1 LSLSEKTIHEL
12 TRYGRRKLG
21 DHAKSPSG
29 YPLIDNPELEVDILL
44 GYVLEKPRSY
54 LLAHPQ
60 HEVTLPE
67 FKHFEKLIE
76 QRASGCP
83 IAYITGEK
91 EFWSLPLQV
100 TSDTLIPRPETEL
113 LVEKTL
119 DFIQT
124 ITKPVIADLG
134 TGSGAIAIAVA
145 HECRQAQVIAIDNS
159 LAALTISQ
167 QNANRLNVNNC
178 WFINSH
184 WCDSLKSESLDLL
197 VSNPPYVANDDP
209 HWQQTDI
216 RFEPRSALLA
226 GHAGMDAINYLIKH
240 AKRVLKPG
248 ACILIEHGY
257 DQQAQ
262 VKAAFSAQSYHNIKG
277 FKDFSG
283 IDRVCIAHK

>member
-1 LSLSEKTIHEL
+1 MSEKTIREL

-21 DHAKSPSG
+21 GQANTQSG

-54 LLAHPQ
+54 ILAHP
-60 HEVTLPE
+60 ERDVTSLE
-67 FKHFEKLIE
+67 SKQFDKLIK

-83 IAYITGEK
+83 VAYITGEK
-91 EFWSLPLQV
+91 EFWSLPFQV

-119 DFIQT
+119 ELIQSVA
-124 ITKPVIADLG
+124 KPVIADLG

-145 HECRQAQVIAIDNS
+145 HECRRAQVIAIDNS
-159 LAALTISQ
+159 LAALTVSQ

-184 WCDSLKSESLDLL
+184 WGDSLKAESLDLL

-209 HWQQTDI
+209 HLHQTDI
-216 RFEPRSALLA
+216 CFEPRSALSA
-226 GHAGMDAINYLIKH
+226 GHAGMDAINYLVKH

-248 ACILIEHGY
+248 AWILIEHGY

-262 VKAAFSAQSYHNIKG
+262 VKALFSSQSYHNIKG
-277 FKDFSG
+277 FKDFAG